1 MHMLLRAGLKHS
13 RRWLWALPFLLSL
26 LFVGAV
32 LSWAV
37 FDEAREQEAQRQVMI
52 ADALSAADALRS
64 QLARERSALQSVA
77 QQLAQPPTQP
87 PTQASGRTAPLEAP
101 AHLADRADVEAGLQG
116 IWTGLVWLDTE
127 HRVRQEVFAPSR
139 RAEGFALHL
148 EQALPHDPPGGRLVL
163 RYSPTLL
170 LKQATP
176 WWLARRYDVQLI
188 DGDEQ
193 VLAALTHT
201 PRPERNDL
209 RPHYRVP
216 LDEAAPGTQLELV
229 LREPTAS
236 GLKPLVGVL
245 IAGFVPLSAVA
256 SGLLR
261 RQVRRALE
269 AEARWRAEAGWRAAV
284 EDSTLV
290 GLRARDAQGKL
301 LSVNRTFCELVG
313 WPAEDLVGRAPPM
326 PYWPPDA
333 LPEVQSR
340 SDRNLAGKAPRE
352 GYEACWRHRSGRD
365 IDVLVFESPLVDAQG
380 QQVGWLGTIL
390 DITERK
396 RLAENEARRAE
407 REAHAAR
414 LTMLGEVASTLAHEL
429 NQPLTAIA
437 SYNAGLVNSLER
449 LGVTDAVVRGA
460 LQRQADQAAQA
471 GRVVHRIRQFL
482 TRHEPQIEPCLLAP
496 VLASALHLMD
506 KDLQK
511 KQVQLE
517 TAFDSNLPTVRA
529 DAVLIEQV
537 VINLVRNA
545 ADALASQPEPRC
557 IRLQAHSAG
566 RFVRV
571 EVDDNG
577 PGLAGRTPDTLF
589 APFYSTKP
597 EGMGMGLAICR
608 SIVEA
613 HHGVLSAEPSPWGGL
628 RFSFS
633 LPRADDGPDSS
644 LFGG

>member
-1 MHMLLRAGLKHS
+1 MHSLLRSGLRHS
-13 RRWLWALPFLLSL
+13 RRWLWALPFLLAL
-26 LFVGAV
+26 LFVAAV
-32 LSWAV
+32 LSWAL
-37 FDEAREQEAQRQVMI
+37 FDDAREQEAQRQILI

-64 QLARERSALQSVA
+64 QLARERSALQGLA
-77 QQLAQPPTQP
+77 QQLAQPLAQP
-87 PTQASGRTAPLEAP
+87 ADTQAPTR
-101 AHLADRADVEAGLQG
+101 LADRADVEAGLQG
-116 IWTGLVWLDTE
+116 IWTGLVWLDTA

-139 RAEGFALHL
+139 RTEGFALHM
-148 EQALPHDPPGGRLVL
+148 EQALPRNPPGGRLVL

-176 WWLARRYDVQLI
+176 WWLAQRYDIQLV

-193 VLAALTHT
+193 VLAALTRTST
-201 PRPERNDL
+201 PDHQDRRPR
-209 RPHYRVP
+209 YRMP
-216 LDEAAPGTQLELV
+216 LDEAAPGAQLELV
-229 LREPTAS
+229 LREPSTS

-245 IAGFVPLSAVA
+245 IAGFLPLSAVA
-256 SGLLR
+256 SLLLR
-261 RQVRRALE
+261 RQVRRALD
-269 AEARWRAEAGWRAAV
+269 AEARWRAEASWRAAV

-290 GLRARDAQGKL
+290 GLRARDAQGRL

-313 WPAEDLVGRAPPM
+313 WSAEELVGRAPPM

-340 SDRNLAGKAPRE
+340 SDRSLAGKAPRE
-352 GYEACWRHRSGRD
+352 GYEARWRHRSGRD

-429 NQPLTAIA
+429 NQPLTAIS

-449 LGVTDAVVRGA
+449 LGVSDAVVRGA
-460 LQRQADQAAQA
+460 LQRQAEQAERA

-482 TRHEPQIEPCLLAP
+482 TRHEPQIEPCPLTP
-496 VLASALHLMD
+496 VLASALHLME

-517 TAFDSNLPTVRA
+517 TAFDSPLPAVRA
-529 DAVLIEQV
+529 DAVLLEQV

-545 ADALASQPEPRC
+545 ADALAGQPEPRR
-557 IRLQAHSAG
+557 IRLQAHSVG

-577 PGLAGRTPDTLF
+577 PGLAGRAPDTLF

-608 SIVEA
+608 SIIEA

-633 LPRADDGPDSS
+633 LPLADDGPDSS
-644 LFGG
+644 FFGG